1 MSLPIINDKAS
12 PLTGFRVLCES
23 TGSSALSD
31 YLDVTMSSPKVYL
44 CMHDS
49 VDGHSSISLTV
60 ATTRKLIE
68 ALTQLVGE

>member
-1 MSLPIINDKAS
+1 MPLPIINDKAT

-31 YLDVTMSSPKVYL
+31 YLDVTLDSPKVSL

-49 VDGHSSISLTV
+49 IDGHSSMTLTV